1 MKEIKSPW
9 FTSEELRLYDKLD
22 EAQKQRELNTKR
34 KRGTME
40 TVSMILVPAVMAFS
54 VIALL
59 LSWILEAKGLIASEE
74 GELARNIVKGIVF
87 NIAVVGLQLLRAWL
101 PFDETES
108 AYLNTYVVF
117 SLFISYL
124 SAF

>member
-1 MKEIKSPW
+1 MGRDPWWYTPEENEAYMKRM
-9 FTSEELRLYDKLD
+9 EEA
-22 EAQKQRELNTKR
+22 EQRELNSKR

-54 VIALL
+54 VVALL

-74 GELARNIVKGIVF
+74 GEMARNLVKGIVF
-87 NIAVVGLQLLRAWL
+87 NIAVIGLQVLRVWL

-108 AYLNTYVVF
+108 AYINTYVIF

>member
-1 MKEIKSPW
+1 MGRDPW
-9 FTSEELRLYDKLD
+9 WYTPEELQIYDKIK
-22 EAQKQRELNTKR
+22 EENKQRELNSKR

-54 VIALL
+54 VVALL

-74 GELARNIVKGIVF
+74 GEMARNLVKGIVF
-87 NIAVVGLQLLRAWL
+87 NIAVIGLQVLRVWL

-108 AYLNTYVVF
+108 AYINTYVIF

>member
-1 MKEIKSPW
+1 MEENKSPW
-9 FTSEELRLYDKLD
+9 WTPEELRLYDKLD
-22 EAQKQRELNTKR
+22 EARKQRELNNKR
-34 KRGTME
+34 KRGIME
-40 TVSMILVPAVMAFS
+40 TVSIILVPAVMAFS

-59 LSWILEAKGLIASEE
+59 LSWILEAKGLIVSKE

-87 NIAVVGLQLLRAWL
+87 NIAVVGLQVLRVWL

-108 AYLNTYVVF
+108 AYINTYVIF

>member
-1 MKEIKSPW
+1 MERGPW
-9 FTSEELRLYDKLD
+9 WNTPEEMQICEKRRE
-22 EAQKQRELNTKR
+22 EAEQRELNSKR

-40 TVSMILVPAVMAFS
+40 TVSMILVPVVMAFS

-74 GELARNIVKGIVF
+74 GEMTRKLVKGIVF
-87 NIAVVGLQLLRAWL
+87 NIAVIGLQVLRVWL

-108 AYLNTYVVF
+108 AYINTYVIF

>member
-1 MKEIKSPW
+1 MGIGPWWNTPEEVQICEKRKE
-9 FTSEELRLYDKLD
+9 
-22 EAQKQRELNTKR
+22 EAEQRELNSKR

-40 TVSMILVPAVMAFS
+40 TVSMILVPVVMAFS
-54 VIALL
+54 IIALL

-74 GELARNIVKGIVF
+74 GEMARKLVKGIVF
-87 NIAVVGLQLLRAWL
+87 NIAVIGLQVLRVWL

-108 AYLNTYVVF
+108 VYINTYVIF

>member
-1 MKEIKSPW
+1 MGIGPWWNTPEEVQICEKRKE
-9 FTSEELRLYDKLD
+9 
-22 EAQKQRELNTKR
+22 EAEQRELNSKR

-40 TVSMILVPAVMAFS
+40 TVSMILVPVVMAFS
-54 VIALL
+54 IIALL

-74 GELARNIVKGIVF
+74 GEMARKLVKGIVF
-87 NIAVVGLQLLRAWL
+87 NIAVIGLQVLRVWL

-108 AYLNTYVVF
+108 AYINTYVIF